1 MKNTIPYAGQNIAY
15 WTKRAPGYSSVNQ
28 EELRTG
34 QRRVW
39 SHALDSRIQ
48 EHFPNRLRESIRVLD
63 VGTGPGF
70 FAIVLTLLGYQ
81 VTAVDYTPAM
91 LDQARKNAGNL
102 AEQINF
108 LAMNAEELTFP
119 DNSFDVV
126 VSRNLTWNLHAPH
139 KAYEQ
144 WSRVLKPGGLLLN
157 FDANWYRYL
166 YDDRAKAQH
175 QTDRENVR
183 LTGAEDDTA
192 GTDVTAMEEIARQ
205 APLSLHIRPAWD
217 LETLAG
223 FGMEASADPEVW
235 KQVWTQDEWVNNAS
249 TPMFLI
255 CAEKPAHIGVNAS

>member
-1 MKNTIPYAGQNIAY
+1 MWSTEKFLRQNTAY
-15 WTKRAPGYSSVNQ
+15 WSKRASGYSRVNQ
-28 EELRTG
+28 AELCTS

-48 EHFPNRLRESIRVLD
+48 EHFPNRLRESICVLD

-91 LDQARKNAGNL
+91 LEQARKNAGDL

-108 LAMNAEELTFP
+108 LAMNAEELTFL

-126 VSRNLTWNLHAPH
+126 VSRNLTWNLHAPR

-166 YDDRAKAQH
+166 YDTQAEAEH

-183 LTGAEDDTA
+183 RTGAEDDTA
-192 GTDVTAMEEIARQ
+192 GTDVAAMEEIARR
-205 APLSLHIRPAWD
+205 APLSLHVRPAWD
-217 LETLAG
+217 LETLEA
-223 FGMEASADPEVW
+223 FGMEASADPEIW
-235 KQVWTQDEWVNNAS
+235 KQVWTRDEWVNNAS

-255 CAEKPAHIGVNAS
+255 SAEKPIGIGANAS

>member
-108 LAMNAEELTFP
+108 LAMNAE
-119 DNSFDVV
+119 
-126 VSRNLTWNLHAPH
+126 
-139 KAYEQ
+139 
-144 WSRVLKPGGLLLN
+144 
-157 FDANWYRYL
+157 
-166 YDDRAKAQH
+166 
-175 QTDRENVR
+175 
-183 LTGAEDDTA
+183 
-192 GTDVTAMEEIARQ
+192 
-205 APLSLHIRPAWD
+205 
-217 LETLAG
+217 
-223 FGMEASADPEVW
+223 
-235 KQVWTQDEWVNNAS
+235 
-249 TPMFLI
+249 
-255 CAEKPAHIGVNAS
+255 